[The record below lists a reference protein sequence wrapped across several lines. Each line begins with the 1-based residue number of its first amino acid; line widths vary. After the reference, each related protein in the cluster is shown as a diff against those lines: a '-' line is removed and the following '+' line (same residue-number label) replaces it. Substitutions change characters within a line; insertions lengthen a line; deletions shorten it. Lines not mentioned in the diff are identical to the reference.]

1 MSNNRE
7 LSQFGNY
14 ISVNTNEIVGINT
27 DLIIS
32 GIITAISYYGDGS
45 NLTGIAA
52 VGLTTATELNV
63 TGITSLTNLTVSGIS
78 TFGNI
83 VLDPVGIIT
92 ASAGVVTYY
101 GDGQYLQNILSGV
114 GVATESG
121 LVGTG
126 ATIIDFRGSGIST
139 VTVTSGIAT
148 INITGG
154 AGLYVNKYGDNMF
167 AGLGVTIGSLSSPS
181 IYFNGYTN
189 SGFYSPSDNEFGVV
203 VSGTERLNVN
213 AGGINV
219 VGVVTATTL
228 SSTNLNS
235 TNVNV
240 VGVVT
245 ATTLSSTNLNSTNVN
260 VVGVVT
266 ATSVYANG
274 QELLRGVGI
283 ATEGGTVGSG
293 ATIIDFRGAGISTVT
308 VASGIATVNIVG
320 GGSVTSGEVFFISA
334 RR

>member
-245 ATTLSSTNLNSTNVN
+245 AT
-260 VVGVVT
+260 
-266 ATSVYANG
+266 SVYANG

>member
-181 IYFNGYTN
+181 VYFNGYTN

-213 AGGINV
+213 AGGI
-219 VGVVTATTL
+219 
-228 SSTNLNS
+228 
-235 TNVNV
+235 NV